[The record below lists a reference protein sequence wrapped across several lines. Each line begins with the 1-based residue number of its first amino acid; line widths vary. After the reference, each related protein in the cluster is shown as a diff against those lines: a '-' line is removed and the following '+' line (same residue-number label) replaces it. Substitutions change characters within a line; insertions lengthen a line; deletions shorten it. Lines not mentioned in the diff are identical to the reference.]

1 MTLMNLQKYYMA
13 RPSYSKSTSSS
24 IGRGGRRI
32 GTREPRKTIWL
43 VVEGEK
49 TEKLYFGGIRKMADL
64 TATEIK
70 VEHCKKGTSP
80 IQIVESGQKLLSQ
93 DFPQIDEVWCIFD
106 REAKKYERN
115 FKLAL
120 EMAAQ
125 PVAAGKRLRCA
136 VSNPCFEFWILLHF
150 VRTDKP
156 FCNCQEVLADL
167 KKEAPSYT
175 KSNRSEIEKICNEVS
190 KAVEHARWLRNRNVT
205 CPSTD
210 VDLLIG
216 TLLKEFSGNGAI

>member
-1 MTLMNLQKYYMA
+1 MA
-13 RPSYSKSTSSS
+13 SQSYSKSKLSS

-32 GTREPRKTIWL
+32 GTRELRKTIWL

-49 TEKLYFGGIRKMADL
+49 TEKLYFNEIRKRADL

-70 VEHCKKGTSP
+70 VEPCKKGTSP
-80 IQIVESGQKLLSQ
+80 IQIVESGHKLLSQ

-106 REAKKYERN
+106 KEAKKYERN
-115 FKLAL
+115 FKFAL

-125 PVAAGKRLRCA
+125 PVPTGKRLRCA
-136 VSNPCFEFWILLHF
+136 VSNPCFELWILLHF
-150 VRTDKP
+150 VKTDKP
-156 FCNCQEVLADL
+156 FSNCRDVLADL
-167 KKEAPSYT
+167 KKEAPLYT
-175 KSNRSEIEKICNEVS
+175 KSSRSEIEKICKEVS
-190 KAVEHARWLRNRNVT
+190 KAVEHARWLRNRNVA

-216 TLLKEFSGNGAI
+216 SLLKEFLQMGTI